1 MHSILT
7 QSLLPAKGA
16 GPHPAS
22 AGEIENAKPPTDRK
36 AQPEQKDQSFI
47 AIFTGLST
55 VPSDEKVKASPIV
68 PTDTEGALEAD
79 VAEGQPIP
87 SETEK
92 PQKSESPAVQ
102 KAEFATVGRNEL
114 TLQEAKSVGNGEL
127 QVTPPRP
134 AGVQVPAGAKQTV
147 EPPVA
152 IAKIST
158 KPLQRHNML
167 SEKASVDT
175 HVELSQKPSRMITSQ
190 VAQHAVQGEKSAS
203 DLPPPLSP
211 RGSASDQSSLAELPR
226 STAPHTPAAPQ
237 KSAAQ
242 NALTYPVAT
251 LAASQPH
258 ALQPIPA
265 PDRAMPIPP
274 TTVTTAPVAPL
285 TVQLLNTVLPLA
297 DKTSRKAPA
306 DRIATSDIAIQTVLS
321 VKQAAPVAPAV
332 KNVPTPAAQSLSL
345 PLSALDP
352 GKATTS
358 LIDAEPLYS
367 MRADISSASS
377 LQHPQSLPPTA
388 PIAQYVARQIAE
400 ALQTMPNRPV
410 EISLNPEELGRVRL
424 ALSSSEAGIVVNVLA
439 ERQETVD
446 LLRRHISHL
455 ESAFQDIGYNDIAFS
470 FSGGGQQ
477 QEETDGE
484 AHSSAGSKG
493 SVTSDESVVATA
505 QIALNASLEAGLD
518 IRL

>member
-22 AGEIENAKPPTDRK
+22 GGEIENAKPPTDRK

-79 VAEGQPIP
+79 VPEGQPIP

-203 DLPPPLSP
+203 DLSP

-285 TVQLLNTVLPLA
+285 TVLLLNTVLPLA
-297 DKTSRKAPA
+297 DKASRKAPA

-377 LQHPQSLPPTA
+377 LQHPPSLPPTA

-455 ESAFQDIGYNDIAFS
+455 ESAFQDIGYSDIAFS

-505 QIALNASLEAGLD
+505 QIALNASLETGLD

>member
-22 AGEIENAKPPTDRK
+22 GGEIENAKPPTDRK
-36 AQPEQKDQSFI
+36 AQPEQKDQSFV

-55 VPSDEKVKASPIV
+55 VPGDEKVKASPIV

-134 AGVQVPAGAKQTV
+134 ADVQVPAGAKQTV

-203 DLPPPLSP
+203 DLSP

-226 STAPHTPAAPQ
+226 STAPRTPAAPQ
-237 KSAAQ
+237 KSAVQ
-242 NALTYPVAT
+242 NTLTYPVAT

-265 PDRAMPIPP
+265 PDHAMPIPP

-297 DKTSRKAPA
+297 DKASRKAPA
-306 DRIATSDIAIQTVLS
+306 DRIATSDIAIQTILS

-455 ESAFQDIGYNDIAFS
+455 EAAFQDIGYSDIAFS

-505 QIALNASLEAGLD
+505 QIALNASLETGLD